1 MIKNLQ
7 FYFRLLTVTCALF
20 YNVKK
25 NKKRH
30 TASVEYEIVGLY
42 YWRRVL

>member
-1 MIKNLQ
+1 MIKKLQ
-7 FYFRLLTVTCALF
+7 FYFRLLTVTSALF
-20 YNVKK
+20 YNV
-25 NKKRH
+25 KKRH